1 MTHPK
6 PSPPGRLLR
15 VLYALEDGL
24 LVVVLGA
31 MMVLAVAQIALRNL
45 AGSGL
50 LWIDPLLRVLVLW
63 LGLLG
68 AAAATRDDRQI
79 TVDVVSRFLPPRMK
93 AASRLFT
100 DLFTAMVAAVLT
112 YHGWRLVQGDREA
125 GIIAF
130 ANVPAWVCELV
141 LPVGFALIAL
151 RSLARLLDHVRGL
164 RSSGKAP

>member
-1 MTHPK
+1 MTHPT
-6 PSPPGRLLR
+6 PPPPGRLLR
-15 VLYALEDGL
+15 VLYALEDGM
-24 LVVVLGA
+24 LVSVLGA
-31 MMVLAVAQIALRNL
+31 MIALAVAQIALRNL

-50 LWIDPLLRVLVLW
+50 LWGDPLLRVLVLW

-79 TVDVVSRFLPPRMK
+79 TVDVLSRFLPPRLK

-100 DLFTAMVAAVLT
+100 DLFTAMVGAVLT

-125 GIIAF
+125 GVIAF

-141 LPVGFALIAL
+141 LPVGFGLIAL
-151 RSLARLLDHVRGL
+151 RSLARLADHVRGMW
-164 RSSGKAP
+164 SPGEPP